1 MTPSISKLIL
11 DSNKCPTINYLPKV
25 RWLGF
30 SYAHLLHNS
39 IRNEKMTSES
49 MTQPKES
56 HMQIDTLCCQQ
67 KELGHKGEQRL
78 YVLQLAK
85 RHILG
90 QKVMLNSEVI

>member
-1 MTPSISKLIL
+1 
-11 DSNKCPTINYLPKV
+11 
-25 RWLGF
+25 
-30 SYAHLLHNS
+30 
-39 IRNEKMTSES
+39 